1 MCLINR
7 KSLGMVYYSQLR
19 NSRNGVI
26 LIKHKQYEQNIIQ
39 HIPTVT
45 RNQPFLLLLKKFY
58 RTAIK
63 KNPYKNNRD
72 SFICNER

>member
-45 RNQPFLLLLKKFY
+45 RNQPFFIITQKILSDSNKKESLLFL
-58 RTAIK
+58 
-63 KNPYKNNRD
+63 
-72 SFICNER
+72 